1 MSRGSRTDASLRDW
15 RPGADRERL
24 ALRAEVLAGLRAW
37 FSARGVME
45 VETPLLSPAGSSDP
59 AIDSL
64 ETTLAGRSFFL
75 HTSPE
80 FAMKR
85 LLAAGTGDIYQ
96 ICRVFRAGE
105 AGRRHNPEFTMLEY
119 YRLGYDDRRLM
130 DEVDELIRAVL
141 GERQR
146 LGPTVRLS
154 YAAAMRRHAGID
166 PHGDATPAL
175 IDALWAADIDVPDS
189 LVDDRDALLNL
200 LLATVVEPRF
210 DPSALTFLHDYP
222 ASQAALSRLRPG
234 PPATAARFEVFLG
247 GMEIAN
253 GFHELADA
261 QEQGARFGQEA
272 RARAAAGRDCP
283 PADRRLLAALAAGLP
298 DCAGVAIGVDRLV
311 MIAGG
316 CETIDEALAF
326 AIERA

>member
-1 MSRGSRTDASLRDW
+1 MSRGSRTDASPGDW

-24 ALRAEVLAGLRAW
+24 ALRADVLAGLRAW

-45 VETPLLSPAGSSDP
+45 VETPILSPAGSTDP

-75 HTSPE
+75 HASPE

-85 LLAAGTGDIYQ
+85 LLAAGMGDIYQ

-130 DEVDELIRAVL
+130 DELDALLREIL
-141 GERQR
+141 GDRQR

-154 YAAAMRRHAGID
+154 YAEAMRRHGGVDA
-166 PHGDATPAL
+166 HGDATPAL
-175 IDALWAADIDVPDS
+175 RAALAAADVDVPDS
-189 LVDDRDALLNL
+189 VVDDREALLDL
-200 LLATVVEPRF
+200 LLATVVEPAF

-222 ASQAALSRLRPG
+222 ASQAALARLRPG
-234 PPATAARFEVFLG
+234 APATAARFEVFLG
-247 GMEIAN
+247 GMEVAN
-253 GFHELADA
+253 GFHELTDA
-261 QEQGARFGQEA
+261 QEQCARFEREA
-272 RARAAAGRDCP
+272 RTRAAAGRDCP

-326 AIERA
+326 AVERA

>member
-1 MSRGSRTDASLRDW
+1 MSRGSRTDAGLIDW

-24 ALRAEVLAGLRAW
+24 ALRADVLAGLRAW
-37 FSARGVME
+37 FSPRGVME
-45 VETPLLSPAGSSDP
+45 VETPMLSPSGLTDP

-64 ETTLAGRSFFL
+64 ETTLIGRSFFL

-85 LLAAGTGDIYQ
+85 LLAAGIGDIYQ

-130 DEVDELIRAVL
+130 DEVDELLRDIL
-141 GERQR
+141 GGRLR

-154 YAAAMRRHAGID
+154 YAEAMRRHAGVD
-166 PHGDATPAL
+166 PHGDAAPAL
-175 IDALWAADIDVPDS
+175 RDALAAADVDVPDS
-189 LVDDRDALLNL
+189 LAGDRDGLLDL
-200 LLATVVEPRF
+200 LLATVVEPAF

-222 ASQAALSRLRPG
+222 ASQAALARLRPG
-234 PPATAARFEVFLG
+234 APATAARFEVFLG
-247 GMEIAN
+247 GMEVAN

-261 QEQGARFGQEA
+261 KEQSARFEREA
-272 RARAAAGRDCP
+272 RTRARAGRDCP

-326 AIERA
+326 AVARA